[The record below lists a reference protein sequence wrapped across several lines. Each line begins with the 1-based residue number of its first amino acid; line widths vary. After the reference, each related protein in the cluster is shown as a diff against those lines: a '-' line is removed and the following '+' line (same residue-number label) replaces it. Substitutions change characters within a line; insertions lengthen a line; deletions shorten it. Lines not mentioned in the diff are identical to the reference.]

1 MATKSE
7 ILNNLREYSSDQ
19 IAEAIQSGV
28 VTIYELSKSG
38 NLTPLMRKRIEQ
50 KLANSSNTI
59 IEKEKEILTQTD
71 SINTPVSDDNKEDLE
86 IPPAIEEEI
95 PDEINIPKATIPS
108 ATAEPTLS
116 SPQENIVE
124 PTNATQS
131 KGTFNHPF
139 SFNGRI
145 RRLEYGLSMIIYFVW
160 YVIMQAMMA
169 TPDPAPAAGIFVLIS
184 FIPMVWFLWA
194 QNCKRCHD
202 RGNSGWYQLIP
213 FYFFVLLFGDGDE
226 GTNEYGDNPKK

>member
-7 ILNNLREYSSDQ
+7 ILTNLREYSSDQ
-19 IAEAIQSGV
+19 IAEAINSGV

-50 KLANSSNTI
+50 KLYSSSNLI
-59 IEKEKEILTQTD
+59 NEGKKETLPQSDNENAPVFND
-71 SINTPVSDDNKEDLE
+71 SEEDVE
-86 IPPAIEEEI
+86 IPMAIEEEI
-95 PDEINIPKATIPS
+95 PNEISIPKATIVS
-108 ATAEPTLS
+108 ATAETTFPS
-116 SPQENIVE
+116 E
-124 PTNATQS
+124 PNKTTESTTTIQN
-131 KGTFNHPF
+131 KGAFNRLF

-160 YVIMQAMMA
+160 YVIIQAMMA
-169 TPDPAPAAGIFVLIS
+169 TPNPSLAACIFVLLS

-202 RGNSGWYQLIP
+202 RGNSGWYQIIP

-226 GTNEYGDNPKK
+226 GKNEYGDNPKK